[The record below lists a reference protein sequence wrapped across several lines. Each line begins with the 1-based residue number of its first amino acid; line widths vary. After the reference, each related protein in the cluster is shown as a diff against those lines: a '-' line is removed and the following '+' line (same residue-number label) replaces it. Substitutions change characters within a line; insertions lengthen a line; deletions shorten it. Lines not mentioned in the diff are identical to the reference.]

1 MAYHEAIGLEQG
13 TADPRLIDAMVTARQ
28 RRTSYAYALW
38 LLCGTL
44 GFHNFYLG
52 KPVLGAAQ
60 LIGTLAFI
68 LIGGRL
74 GEVAAVIML
83 GLLATVLVT
92 LLIDAFLIPA
102 RVRAYSERL
111 RTHLEAEADWRAA

>member
-13 TADPRLIDAMVTARQ
+13 NTDPRLIDAMVTARR
-28 RRTSYAYALW
+28 RRTSYAYVLW
-38 LLCGTL
+38 FFCGAL

-68 LIGGRL
+68 VGGRL
-74 GEVAAVIML
+74 GEAAAIIAI
-83 GLLATVLVT
+83 GLLVAVLVT
-92 LLIDAFLIPA
+92 LTIDAFLIPA
-102 RVRAYSERL
+102 RVRAYGERL
-111 RTHLEAEADWRAA
+111 RAQLEAEADWRAA